1 MGTYFL
7 LADTTMVHLLTADFV
22 LSRGLLLA
30 GYDKRR
36 RDLNK
41 ISRKTAVRRF
51 KSFYGSVPI
60 VYAQIYEDLQTTD
73 IEDAHVEPKDL
84 KFDYLMLAMYF
95 LKTYPTEEQ
104 MAATFNIDEGTAR
117 VWTWYYLRK
126 IQALKAAKI
135 VWPAEWDSA
144 DCDIVYLMSVD
155 GVHCRVQEPKHPLW
169 SKNPKYYSHKFKQA
183 ALCYELA
190 VSVYHN
196 KLVWMNGP
204 FPAGKPD
211 ITIFREEGG
220 LKDKIPDGK
229 RVIGDKGYRGEK
241 DIMALPNAHDTEEVR
256 MFKGRARARQEGFNA
271 KVKNF
276 NALEHRFRHKI
287 EKHQT
292 AFEAACVICQY
303 QLENGSALF
312 DA

>member
-1 MGTYFL
+1 M
-7 LADTTMVHLLTADFV
+7 
-22 LSRGLLLA
+22 
-30 GYDKRR
+30 
-36 RDLNK
+36 
-41 ISRKTAVRRF
+41 
-51 KSFYGSVPI
+51 
-60 VYAQIYEDLQTTD
+60 
-73 IEDAHVEPKDL
+73 
-84 KFDYLMLAMYF
+84 
-95 LKTYPTEEQ
+95 
-104 MAATFNIDEGTAR
+104 
-117 VWTWYYLRK
+117 
-126 IQALKAAKI
+126 
-135 VWPAEWDSA
+135 
-144 DCDIVYLMSVD
+144 
-155 GVHCRVQEPKHPLW
+155 
-169 SKNPKYYSHKFKQA
+169 
-183 ALCYELA
+183 CYELA

-276 NALEHRFRHKI
+276 NALEHRFQHKI